1 MGEFVY
7 GDWSESLPIVGE
19 GGMGGERKR
28 QGLKPNEK
36 RVKPGGREDREG

>member
-1 MGEFVY
+1 MEIGVNYYRLKERVE
-7 GDWSESLPIVGE
+7 W
-19 GGMGGERKR
+19 GGERKR

>member
-1 MGEFVY
+1 MY
-7 GDWSESLPIVGE
+7 GNLSELLPIEGE

-28 QGLKPNEK
+28 QGLKPNKK